1 MCFQKGRHPKGST
14 MKSNGLRNFTIRFH
28 ESELERVQTIAK
40 PFYGGRLSTGEAI
53 RRLAEERLDELT
65 HRNVGKSLRDT
76 LLRLLSDWC
85 RWRWAAT
92 TTTSAPGRSDP

>member
-1 MCFQKGRHPKGST
+1 
-14 MKSNGLRNFTIRFH
+14 MKSSGLRNFTVRFH

-53 RRLAEERLDELT
+53 RRLAEERLEEIS
-65 HRNVGKSLRDT
+65 RANVGKSLRDT

-85 RWRWAAT
+85 ARRRRAV
-92 TTTSAPGRSDP
+92 TSCPSRLPGSSE